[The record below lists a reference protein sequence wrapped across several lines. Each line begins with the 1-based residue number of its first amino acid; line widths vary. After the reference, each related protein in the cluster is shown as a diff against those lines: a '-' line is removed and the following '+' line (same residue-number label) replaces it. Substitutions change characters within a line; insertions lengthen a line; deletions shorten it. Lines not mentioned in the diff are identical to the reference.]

1 MLPNIAKLII
11 FLIINGLIRISGQ
24 ELAQRTARTFENTQ
38 FDLDRNL
45 PFDSDTTIESES
57 SNISRRKSPIS
68 VKVQPA
74 TTILPYLQTTAI
86 IFAQEPIYVKPKS
99 SKSKFQHEYIT
110 NASYQA
116 PRAKPYH
123 TIPIN
128 MPEFIQSEDAETN
141 PLHQTPLQ
149 HTLKILSLQQHNP
162 ASQVSITNLLPQQN
176 SPSFLSLSSPPSLLL
191 IATTPSSP
199 IPITISSTASG
210 SNTDFQSAIPIR
222 QQTSSHSQWFNDT
235 IPSFECSQDFQQIA
249 TEFQRKFPPQTT
261 RDIKEKRLAEV
272 IKQRLIDCDHKS
284 KSDYWQNLIE
294 LVTKVKISPSEEEG
308 CNNGL
313 IQERIACVNLLSY
326 TCQFIKRDY
335 IVSFIT
341 CSCNHS
347 RSTINRRWSC

>member
-128 MPEFIQSEDAETN
+128 MPEFIQSE
-141 PLHQTPLQ
+141 
-149 HTLKILSLQQHNP
+149 QHNP

-335 IVSFIT
+335 TFRLLPARVIIQEARLIEDGAAKCAKVI
-341 CSCNHS
+341 
-347 RSTINRRWSC
+347 RLIKKEKKPK